1 MVLSLEETTP
11 DFRGLQGLWPAYAAT
26 LQEGPSIGMLA
37 GADCAPAKKSSVF
50 TKRFPRRFVYTER
63 RPVDNQQEQA

>member
-26 LQEGPSIGMLA
+26 PQEGPSIGMLA
-37 GADCAPAKKSSVF
+37 GTGLRS
-50 TKRFPRRFVYTER
+50 R
-63 RPVDNQQEQA
+63 QEIFRIHETLPPPLRLYGKASC